1 MIRHVIDQ
9 HQNPIPAVLEIPSKD
24 HPYDPNKDSI
34 LRRAKVKEGEQIMA
48 VGLREILTVEKMQIG
63 SNWIFLIWYV
73 TSLLPR
79 LFLSKK
85 SLLQTV

>member
-1 MIRHVIDQ
+1 
-9 HQNPIPAVLEIPSKD
+9 
-24 HPYDPNKDSI
+24 
-34 LRRAKVKEGEQIMA
+34 MA
-48 VGLREILTVEKMQIG
+48 EGLREILTVEKMQIG